1 MPHDNIP
8 PAALCYH
15 EENRGEGSAVEHLGF
30 IRDELDIKIL
40 ILYILE
46 RLPRPVEPVTLS
58 DLALFDG
65 GFTWFDYTDCLGE
78 LIKTG
83 HVEEKNGKYAITDKG
98 RRNVDTVSS
107 SLPYTVRAKAE
118 RLTAPVAAAM
128 RRASMIETDIEKGAR
143 GGKSVSMRLSDG
155 VGEVIS
161 MRLAVPDEEQAKAIE
176 KRFRADAEEL
186 YNAILQLLLEQ

>member
-1 MPHDNIP
+1 M
-8 PAALCYH
+8 
-15 EENRGEGSAVEHLGF
+15 EHLGF
-30 IRDELDIKIL
+30 IRDKLDIKIL

-46 RLPRPVEPVTLS
+46 KLPRPVEPVTLS

-78 LIKTG
+78 LIATG
-83 HVEEKNGKYAITDKG
+83 HISEENGKYAITEKG
-98 RRNVDTVSS
+98 RRNVNTVSS

-128 RRASMIETDIEKGAR
+128 RRASMIETDIEPGPK

-161 MRLAVPDEEQAKAIE
+161 MRLAVPDETQAKAVE
-176 KRFRADAEEL
+176 KRFRAGAEEI
-186 YNAILQLLLEQ
+186 YNDILQLLLEP

>member
-1 MPHDNIP
+1 M
-8 PAALCYH
+8 
-15 EENRGEGSAVEHLGF
+15 ERLGF
-30 IRDELDIKIL
+30 IRDKLDIKIL

-46 RLPRPVEPVTLS
+46 RLPKPVEAVTLS

-83 HVEEKNGKYAITDKG
+83 HVEEKNGRYAITEKG

-118 RLTAPVAAAM
+118 RLVAAAM
-128 RRASMIETDIEKGAR
+128 RRASMIETDVEPGPKGGR
-143 GGKSVSMRLSDG
+143 SVSMRLSDG
-155 VGEVIS
+155 VGEIVS
-161 MRLAVPDEEQAKAIE
+161 LRLAVPDEEQARAVE
-176 KRFRADAEEL
+176 KRFRADAEEI
-186 YNAILQLLLEQ
+186 YNRIIELLTEQ